1 MRIYD
6 LLMESKAFLEGHF
19 ILSSGLH
26 SPNYL
31 QCALMLQ
38 YPKMAEEA
46 GELLSK
52 ELKEFRADLVASPAL
67 GGIVIGQE
75 VGRALKIRAIF
86 GERPEKEMVF
96 RRGFEVKE
104 GERVIVV
111 EDVVTTGKSS
121 KEIIEI
127 VKQAKGIPVAVGC
140 LVFRGKENPFSVP
153 LRYLWKVDFPN
164 YDPKDCPLCK
174 AGSQAIKPGSRK

>member
-1 MRIYD
+1 MRIVE
-6 LLMESKAFLEGHF
+6 LLEKSKALLEGHF

-38 YPKMAEEA
+38 YPDMAEEA
-46 GELLSK
+46 GKLLAK
-52 ELKEFRADLVASPAL
+52 ELKEFKADLVASPAL

-75 VGRALKIRAIF
+75 VARALGVRAIF

-104 GERVIVV
+104 GERVIVI

-121 KEIIEI
+121 KEIIEL
-127 VKQAKGIPVAVGC
+127 VRKAKGIPVAVGC
-140 LVFRGKENPFSVP
+140 LVFRGKENPFGLP
-153 LRYLWKVDFPN
+153 LKYLWKVEFPV
-164 YDPKDCPLCK
+164 YDPKVCPQCK
-174 AGSQAIKPGSRK
+174 EESPAIKPGSRK

>member
-1 MRIYD
+1 MKIVE
-6 LLMESKAFLEGHF
+6 LLEKSKALLEGHF

-38 YPKMAEEA
+38 YPWMAEEA
-46 GELLSK
+46 GDLLAK
-52 ELKEFRADLVASPAL
+52 ELKDFKADLVASPAL

-75 VGRALKIRAIF
+75 VARALKLRAIF
-86 GERPEKEMVF
+86 GERPESKMVF
-96 RRGFEVKE
+96 RRGFEVKG
-104 GERVIVV
+104 GEKVIVV

-127 VKQAKGIPVAVGC
+127 VKEAGGIPVAVGC
-140 LVFRGKENPFSVP
+140 VVFRGKENPFEVP
-153 LRYLWKVDFPN
+153 LKYLWKVEFPIYN
-164 YDPKDCPLCK
+164 PDNCPLCQE
-174 AGSQAIKPGSRK
+174 GIPLVKPGSRK

>member
-1 MRIYD
+1 MRIYE
-6 LLMESKAFLEGHF
+6 LLIQSNALLEGHF

-31 QCALMLQ
+31 QCAMMLQ
-38 YPKMAEEA
+38 YPWMAEEA
-46 GELLSK
+46 GFLLAS
-52 ELKEFRADLVASPAL
+52 ELKEYEADLVASPAL

-86 GERPEKEMVF
+86 GERPEKEMEF

-111 EDVVTTGKSS
+111 EDVVTTGKSV
-121 KEIIEI
+121 KEVIEL
-127 VKQAKGIPVAVGC
+127 VKKSKGIPVAVGC
-140 LVFRGKENPFSVP
+140 LVFRGKEIPFEIP
-153 LRYLWKVDFPN
+153 FKYLWKVEFPV
-164 YDPKDCPLCK
+164 YKPEECPLCQK
-174 AGSQAIKPGSRK
+174 GLKPVKPGSRK